1 MKEIQKLSH
10 ETVSQFP
17 FFTDLSENSLKLV
30 EHHLKSSFFLEKTNL
45 IFKGDKVSGVYLV
58 ETGCLR
64 IYNINS
70 KGKETTLYTV
80 LPGESC
86 LLAMNCV
93 FSDLLYPAWVSVDS
107 PSTKVLVIP
116 SAIFKELYAEETV
129 IRDFTFNVLS
139 ARIFDLMSTLEQVT
153 SQELDERLASFLVR
167 KANSNNEIKMSH
179 QEIAFHL
186 GTAREVISRLLQQF
200 EKKGLLKTAWKCIKI
215 DSVHELAS
223 YSHKH
228 EK

>member
-1 MKEIQKLSH
+1 MQKLSH
-10 ETVSQFP
+10 EAVSEFP
-17 FFTDLSENSLKLV
+17 FFIDLSEASLRLL
-30 EHHLKSSFFLEKTNL
+30 ERHLKNSFFLEKTNL

-64 IYNINS
+64 VYNINS

-86 LLAMNCV
+86 LLALNCV
-93 FSDLLYPAWVSVDS
+93 FSDLLYPAWVSVDL

-116 SAIFKELYAEETV
+116 SAIFKQLYAEEPV

-167 KANSNNEIKMSH
+167 KANNNNEVKMSH
-179 QEIAFHL
+179 QEIVSHL
-186 GTAREVISRLLQQF
+186 GTAREVVSRLLQQF
-200 EKKGLLKTAWKCIKI
+200 EKKGLLKTAWKCITI
-215 DSVHELAS
+215 SSVHKLAS
-223 YSHKH
+223 YSHGQ

>member
-1 MKEIQKLSH
+1 MQKLSY
-10 ETVSQFP
+10 EAVSKFS
-17 FFTDLSENSLKLV
+17 FFSELSEISLKLLERHV
-30 EHHLKSSFFLEKTNL
+30 TSSLFQEKTNL
-45 IFKGDKVSGVYLV
+45 IFKGDQVSGVYLV

-64 IYNINS
+64 IYNVDS
-70 KGKETTLYTV
+70 KGKEITLYTV

-86 LLAMNCV
+86 LLALNCV
-93 FSDLLYPAWVSVDS
+93 FSDFLYPAWVSVDS

-116 SAIFKELYAEETV
+116 SDIFKQLYAEEAA

-167 KANSNNEIKMSH
+167 KANSSNEVKFSH

-200 EKKGLLKTAWKCIKI
+200 EKKGLLKTSWKCITI
-215 DSVHELAS
+215 SSVQKLALF
-223 YSHKH
+223 SHGQ
-228 EK
+228 

>member
-1 MKEIQKLSH
+1 MQKLLQ
-10 ETVSQFP
+10 EVVSKFP
-17 FFTDLSENSLKLV
+17 FIKELSEISLKKIEL
-30 EHHLKSSFFLEKTNL
+30 HLKSSFFLKKTEL

-64 IYNINS
+64 VYNIDS

-86 LLAMNCV
+86 LLALNCV

-107 PSTKVLVIP
+107 QSTKVFIIP
-116 SAIFKELYAEETV
+116 SGIFKELYAEEAV

-139 ARIFDLMSTLEQVT
+139 ARIFDLMSTLEEIS
-153 SQELDERLASFLVR
+153 SQELDKRLASFLVR
-167 KANSNNEIKMSH
+167 KANYKQEVKMSH
-179 QEIAFHL
+179 QEIASHL

-200 EKKGLLKTAWKCIKI
+200 EKKGLLKTSWKCITVT
-215 DSVHELAS
+215 SVQKFAS
-223 YSHKH
+223 YPHDN
-228 EK
+228 